1 MNDPA
6 AIARMNAL
14 SVEAKLT
21 GHAKRSDGGLNL
33 RFMIHPHGIPQALKD
48 AAIGDR
54 YVLAL
59 VEVDDNDQPV
69 PIKNDATGLV
79 ASRDGGADTIGLA
92 APPPALRDKRL
103 AQQAGR
109 CCKDPVFLR
118 FLKEVRAIND
128 DGDAPLFVRR
138 FCAVDSRAD
147 ILPGTE
153 AGEAWDSLYSRFIA
167 WRDHPDIPL
176 ADCQR
181 ERV

>member
-1 MNDPA
+1 MDKPA
-6 AIARMNAL
+6 AIAAQLVDIR
-14 SVEAKLT
+14 SVGAHKSIKLT
-21 GHAKRSDGGLNL
+21 LHV
-33 RFMIHPHGIPQALKD
+33 PQEQALL
-48 AAIGDR
+48 AIEAFGWPTN
-54 YVLAL
+54 VA
-59 VEVDDNDQPV
+59 PV
-69 PIKNDATGLV
+69 PVAIARLTNDAEQA
-79 ASRDGGADTIGLA
+79 ASRDGGADIGLP
-92 APPPALRDKRL
+92 APPPALPKPRKPVSPDKRL

-176 ADCQR
+176 ADCQG